1 MLGGKTMARSLV
13 QEQFGANAAHYVTS
27 RPHAKGASLQRLLEL
42 VEPQA
47 DWRVLDV
54 ATAAGHTAFA
64 FAPHVAQV
72 WATDITEEM
81 LKIAAEQAAERGFN
95 NVKVEYAEAGSLP
108 YEDGRF
114 DLVTCR
120 IAPHHFPDIAAFIG
134 ESRRVLRPGGLLAVV
149 DNVVPVGLGGDY
161 VNAFE
166 KFRDPSHGR
175 CLALEEWLDGFS
187 AAGLE
192 LAHYETLDKQIQFE
206 SWASRHD
213 ADMQRYLK
221 AVLFGAPVEAAAF
234 FQPQTIN
241 DETSFRLQEGIIIGR
256 KTANNE

>member
-1 MLGGKTMARSLV
+1 MARSLV

-27 RPHAKGASLQRLLEL
+27 RPHAKGASLRRLLEL
-42 VEPQA
+42 VTPGA
-47 DWRVLDV
+47 DWQVLDV
-54 ATAAGHTAFA
+54 AAATGHTAFA
-64 FAPHVAQV
+64 FAPHVSHV
-72 WATDITEEM
+72 WATDITAEM
-81 LKIAAEQAAERGFN
+81 LKIAAEQAAERGFA
-95 NVKVEYAEAGSLP
+95 NVTVEYADAESLP

-120 IAPHHFPDIAAFIG
+120 IAPHHFPDIATFIR
-134 ESRRVLRPGGLLAVV
+134 ESARMLKAGGLLAVV
-149 DNVVPVGLGGDY
+149 DNVVPLGLGGDY

-166 KFRDPSHGR
+166 KLRDPSHGR

-192 LAHYETLDKQIQFE
+192 MHHHETLDKQIQFE

-213 ADMQRYLK
+213 ENMQRYLK
-221 AVLFGAPVEAAAF
+221 ALLFGGPPDAAAF

-241 DETSFRLQEGIIIGR
+241 QETTFRLQEGIIIGR
-256 KTANNE
+256 KPGDKG

>member
-1 MLGGKTMARSLV
+1 MERSLV

-42 VEPQA
+42 VRPQA
-47 DWRVLDV
+47 EWEALDI
-54 ATAAGHTAFA
+54 ATATGHTAFA
-64 FAPHVAQV
+64 FAPHVAHV
-72 WATDITEEM
+72 WATDITEQM
-81 LKIAAEQAAERGFN
+81 LKIAAEQAAERGFT
-95 NVKVEYAEAGSLP
+95 NVTVEYADAESLP

-120 IAPHHFPDIAAFIG
+120 IAPHHFPDIGAFIR
-134 ESRRVLRPGGLLAVV
+134 ESARALRSGGYLAVV
-149 DNVVPVGLGGDY
+149 DNIVPVGLGGDY

-206 SWASRHD
+206 SWAGRHD

-221 AVLFGAPVEAAAF
+221 AVLVGAPREAAEF

-241 DETSFRLQEGIIIGR
+241 NETTFRLVEGVIIGR
-256 KTANNE
+256 KS

>member
-1 MLGGKTMARSLV
+1 MERSLV

-27 RPHAKGASLQRLLEL
+27 RPHAKGASLRLLQEL

-47 DWRVLDV
+47 EWQVLDV
-54 ATAAGHTAFA
+54 ATATGHTAFA
-64 FAPHVAQV
+64 FAPHVAHV

-81 LKIAAEQAAERGFN
+81 LKIAAEQAAERGLN
-95 NVKVEYAEAGSLP
+95 NVTVEYAEAGALP

-120 IAPHHFPDIAAFIG
+120 IAPHHFPDIGAFIG
-134 ESRRVLRPGGLLAVV
+134 DAARVLRPRGLLAVV
-149 DNVVPVGLGGDY
+149 DNVVPEGLGGDY

-166 KFRDPSHGR
+166 KLRDPSHGR

-192 LAHYETLDKQIQFE
+192 VVHYETLDKQIQFE

-213 ADMQRYLK
+213 ATMQRYLK
-221 AVLFGAPVEAAAF
+221 ALLFGAPPEAAAF
-234 FQPQTIN
+234 FQPQSIN
-241 DETSFRLQEGIIIGR
+241 EETTFRLQEGVIIGR
-256 KTANNE
+256 KTGDKG

>member
-1 MLGGKTMARSLV
+1 MDRTTV

-42 VEPQA
+42 VPPQA
-47 DWRVLDV
+47 DWLVLDI
-54 ATAAGHTAFA
+54 ATATGHTAFA
-64 FAPHVAQV
+64 FAPHVAHV
-72 WATDITEEM
+72 WATDITDEM
-81 LKIAAEQAAERGFN
+81 LKIAAEQAAERGFE
-95 NVKVEYAEAGSLP
+95 NVTVEYVDAELLP

-120 IAPHHFPDIAAFIG
+120 IAPHHFPDIDAFIR
-134 ESRRVLRPGGLLAVV
+134 ESARVLRSGGTLAVV
-149 DNVVPVGLGGDY
+149 DNIVPVGLGGDY

-175 CLALEEWLDGFS
+175 CLALDEWLEGFV

-192 LAHYETLDKQIQFE
+192 LVHYETLDKQIQFE
-206 SWASRHD
+206 SWAKRHD

-221 AVLFGAPVEAAAF
+221 AVLYGAPKEAAEF
-234 FQPQTIN
+234 FQPQRIN
-241 DETSFRLQEGIIIGR
+241 DETTFRLVEGIIIGR
-256 KTANNE
+256 KS

>member
-1 MLGGKTMARSLV
+1 MMARSLV

-42 VEPQA
+42 TEPQA
-47 DWRVLDV
+47 DWQVLDV
-54 ATAAGHTAFA
+54 ATATGHTAFT
-64 FAPHVAQV
+64 FAPHVAHV

-81 LKIAAEQAAERGFN
+81 LKITAEQGAERGFT
-95 NVKVEYAEAGSLP
+95 NVTVEYADAESLP

-120 IAPHHFPDIAAFIG
+120 IAPHHFPDVGGFIG
-134 ESRRVLRPGGLLAVV
+134 ESARVLKPGGLVAVV
-149 DNVVPVGLGGDY
+149 DNIVPEGLGGDY

-187 AAGLE
+187 AAGLMV
-192 LAHYETLDKQIQFE
+192 AHFETLDK
-206 SWASRHD
+206 
-213 ADMQRYLK
+213 
-221 AVLFGAPVEAAAF
+221 
-234 FQPQTIN
+234 
-241 DETSFRLQEGIIIGR
+241 
-256 KTANNE
+256 

>member
-1 MLGGKTMARSLV
+1 MERSLV

-42 VEPQA
+42 VRPQA
-47 DWRVLDV
+47 EWQVLDI

-64 FAPHVAQV
+64 FAPHVAHV
-72 WATDITEEM
+72 WATDITEQM
-81 LKIAAEQAAERGFN
+81 LKIAAEQAAERGFT
-95 NVKVEYAEAGSLP
+95 NVTVEYADAESLP

-120 IAPHHFPDIAAFIG
+120 IAPHHFPNIRAFIR
-134 ESRRVLRPGGLLAVV
+134 ESARALRSGGRLAVV
-149 DNVVPVGLGGDY
+149 DNIVPVGLGGDY

-175 CLALEEWLDGFS
+175 CLALDEWLDGFS
-187 AAGLE
+187 AVGLE
-192 LAHYETLDKQIQFE
+192 LAHHETLDKQIQFE
-206 SWASRHD
+206 SWAGRHD

-221 AVLFGAPVEAAAF
+221 AVLIGAPREAAEF

-241 DETSFRLQEGIIIGR
+241 NETTFRLVEGIIIGR
-256 KTANNE
+256 KS

>member
-1 MLGGKTMARSLV
+1 MERSLV

-42 VEPQA
+42 VEPQG
-47 DWRVLDV
+47 DWQVLDI

-64 FAPHVAQV
+64 FAPHVGQV
-72 WATDITEEM
+72 WATDITAEM
-81 LKIAAEQAAERGFN
+81 LKIAAEQAAERGFS
-95 NVKVEYAEAGSLP
+95 NVTVEYAEAGALP

-134 ESRRVLRPGGLLAVV
+134 ESKRVLRPGGLLAVV

-166 KFRDPSHGR
+166 KLRDPSHGR

-192 LAHYETLDKQIQFE
+192 LAHHETLDKQIQFE
-206 SWASRHD
+206 SWAGRHD

-221 AVLFGAPVEAAAF
+221 ALLFGAAGEAAVF

-241 DETSFRLQEGIIIGR
+241 DETTFRLREGIVIGR
-256 KTANNE
+256 KPGNG